1 MTNRPM
7 AVITGAAR
15 GIGRA
20 TAVCL
25 ARNGFDLTLGDVG
38 SPGQVAGLA
47 YPLASP
53 SDLQRTARLC
63 RDAGAATHFQS
74 CDVRTPQEV
83 QSLVDLALANVPTS
97 EALIAAVAVA
107 GIIGSNGLAWELTPE
122 DLDRD
127 LSVNLHGVAN
137 LARAAV
143 PHLLRAGR
151 GRGRFVA
158 VVSSA
163 GEAGLPRLGAYVAA
177 KHAALGYIR
186 SLAADLGPAGV
197 TANAVMPGST
207 RTRLLEYSALVY
219 GLGDVEDFASHQ
231 RLQRLLDPDEIA
243 SAVAWLCSPGASA
256 VTGKAIGVDG
266 GFLA

>member
-63 RDAGAATHFQS
+63 RDAGAATHVQA

>member
-1 MTNRPM
+1 VTGRPM

-20 TAVCL
+20 SAIAL
-25 ARNGFDLTLGDVG
+25 ARNGFDVTVGDVA
-38 SPGQVAGLA
+38 SPGQVDGLA
-47 YPLASP
+47 YPLATP
-53 SDLQRTARLC
+53 ADLQVTARLC
-63 RDAGAATHFQS
+63 REAGASAHTQA
-74 CDVRTPQEV
+74 CDVREPDDV
-83 QSLVDLALANVPTS
+83 HSLVDLALAHAWAPEGLTV
-97 EALIAAVAVA
+97 AVAVA
-107 GIIGSNGLAWELTPE
+107 GIMGPGGHAWELTPQ

-127 LSVNLHGVAN
+127 LAVNFHGVAN

-143 PHLLRAGR
+143 PHLLRARQGC
-151 GRGRFVA
+151 GRFVA

-163 GEAGLPRLGAYVAA
+163 GETGLPRLAAYVAA

-186 SLAADLGPAGV
+186 SLAADLGPFGV

-207 RTRLLEYSALVY
+207 RTRLLEHTAHVY
-219 GLGDVEDFASHQ
+219 GLSNVEDFAGHQ
-231 RLQRLLDPDEIA
+231 RLGRLLEPGEIA

-266 GFLA
+266 GFIG

>member
-1 MTNRPM
+1 MTGRPM

-20 TAVCL
+20 SAIAL
-25 ARNGFDLTLGDVG
+25 ARNGFDVTLGDVA

-53 SDLQRTARLC
+53 SDLQETARLC
-63 RDAGAATHFQS
+63 REDGVGVHVQA
-74 CDVRTPQEV
+74 CDVRRPEDV
-83 QSLVDLALANVPTS
+83 QSLVDLALAHASSP
-97 EALIAAVAVA
+97 EALIAAIAVA
-107 GIIGSNGLAWELTPE
+107 GIMGSDGHAWELTPE

-127 LSVNLHGVAN
+127 LAVNLHGVAN

-143 PHLLRAGR
+143 PLLLRAGQ

-163 GEAGLPRLGAYVAA
+163 GGAGLPRLGAYVAA
-177 KHAALGYIR
+177 KHAALGYVR
-186 SLAADLGPAGV
+186 SLAADLGPFGV

-207 RTRLLEYSALVY
+207 RTRLLEHTAHVY
-219 GLGDVEDFASHQ
+219 GLGDVEDFADHQ
-231 RLQRLLDPDEIA
+231 RLQRLLDPQEIA

-256 VTGKAIGVDG
+256 VTGQAIGVDG
-266 GFLA
+266 GFVG

>member
-1 MTNRPM
+1 M

-20 TAVCL
+20 SAISL
-25 ARNGFDLTLGDVG
+25 SRNGFDVTLGDVA
-38 SPGQVAGLA
+38 SPGQVAALA

-53 SDLQRTARLC
+53 GDLQESARLC
-63 RDAGAATHFQS
+63 RDAGASAHTQA
-74 CDVRTPQEV
+74 CDVRSPEDV
-83 QSLVDLALANVPTS
+83 QSLVDLALAHARTS
-97 EALIAAVAVA
+97 GGLTAAVAVA
-107 GIIGSNGLAWELTPE
+107 GIIGSDGLAWELSPQ

-127 LSVNLHGVAN
+127 LAVNFHGVAN

-143 PHLLRAGR
+143 PHLLRAGQ
-151 GRGRFVA
+151 GRARFVA
-158 VVSSA
+158 VVSTA

-186 SLAADLGPAGV
+186 SLAADLGPTGV

-207 RTRLLEYSALVY
+207 RTRLLEHSAAVY
-219 GLGDVEDFASHQ
+219 GLGDVEGFAGHQ
-231 RLQRLLDPDEIA
+231 RLQRLLEPDEVA

-256 VTGKAIGVDG
+256 VTGRAIGVDG
-266 GFLA
+266 GFHG

>member
-1 MTNRPM
+1 MSNRPM

-20 TAVCL
+20 TAISL

-38 SPGQVAGLA
+38 SPRQVAGLG
-47 YPLASP
+47 YPLASL
-53 SDLQRTARLC
+53 SDLTETARLC
-63 RDAGAATHFQS
+63 RDAGTDTHVQA
-74 CDVRTPQEV
+74 CDVRTPEDV
-83 QSLVDLALANVPTS
+83 QSLVDLALAHASTS
-97 EALIAAVAVA
+97 EALTAAVAVA
-107 GIIGSNGLAWELTPE
+107 GIIGSDGLAWELTPE

-127 LSVNLHGVAN
+127 LAVNFHGVAN

-143 PHLLRAGR
+143 PHLLRACR
-151 GRGRFVA
+151 GRARFVA

-207 RTRLLEYSALVY
+207 RTRLLEHSAHVY
-219 GLGDVEDFASHQ
+219 GLGDVEDFAGHQ
-231 RLQRLLDPDEIA
+231 RLQRLLDPQEVA

-266 GFLA
+266 GFRG

>member
-20 TAVCL
+20 AAITL
-25 ARNGFDLTLGDVG
+25 ARNGFDLTLGDVP
-38 SPGQVAGLA
+38 SPRQIDGLA

-53 SDLQRTARLC
+53 RDLHETARLC
-63 RDAGAATHFQS
+63 REDGASAHVQA
-74 CDVRTPQEV
+74 CDVRQPDDV
-83 QSLVDLALANVPTS
+83 QSLVDLAFAHVRAPETLT
-97 EALIAAVAVA
+97 AAVAVA
-107 GIIGSNGLAWELTPE
+107 GIMGSAGHTWELTPE

-127 LSVNLHGVAN
+127 LAVNLHGVAN
-137 LARAAV
+137 LARAAI
-143 PHLLRAGR
+143 PHLLRAPR
-151 GRGRFVA
+151 GHARFVA
-158 VVSSA
+158 VISSA

-186 SLAADLGPAGV
+186 SLAADLGPLGV

-207 RTRLLEYSALVY
+207 RTRLLEHTAHVY
-219 GLGDVEDFASHQ
+219 GLSDVEDFARHQ
-231 RLQRLLDPDEIA
+231 RLQRLLDPEEIA
-243 SAVAWLCSPGASA
+243 SAIAWLCSPGASA

-266 GFLA
+266 GVMG